1 MEPIDTR
8 DINDIGWHLIARGG
22 DMTARVHPSMC
33 LGVLPSG
40 DLSFEPPDA
49 VVELDLAGQ
58 ALTLSIVA
66 DAYELETESGERTRT
81 IRVSPQTHV
90 CLDFM
95 GHMLDID
102 NDFAV
107 ASPPGD
113 ALALFVVRHGEVKRP
128 LGPLSAPAHGA
139 AEEIVVPERVAGTEL
154 TALPVD
160 YLQREHAAAA
170 ADKRKAAPHRSGV
183 WKIAGALVGSLA
195 VILGLAT
202 VAVYVAD
209 LRPAAGGPETSAA
222 ESPPGEEIPVAD
234 ATAPTL
240 TPVPAST
247 ATPIPEQD
255 PTVNGAP
262 MLGDDV
268 LASFS
273 DLLESEPL
281 PDKATLEFAIE
292 SLRSL
297 MAAYPADARI
307 PAALASLNERLVRE
321 ARESYD
327 TGDAL
332 RAGRLIEQAAALGL
346 AEASVEETLAYF
358 EQQPPGRSAIE
369 TAAEEALP
377 EPVVDTSPDES
388 ETVAESAS
396 ELTDAE
402 AEAMLIEAL
411 DRELADA
418 GPARAATDDGLDS
431 LVESATGL
439 ALGALAVEIEFE
451 DAPATQSLPVRS
463 EPAGFGPMQP
473 AALAAGNGAGTV
485 EGEVRS
491 ALDTVLLDAADPVV
505 SANELPVGYSLES
518 PGATVPPPLEEP
530 TLIAPEQP
538 AAGPGPEFRAYSELT
553 VRRHVPLV
561 YPRRALEGSEGSIEV
576 EFTVTESGR
585 VVDVNVRGDAPS
597 IFLRAAVRT
606 IRQWEFVPVRQ
617 NGRVVPVRTALRV
630 TYRG

>member
-1 MEPIDTR
+1 MEPIDTK

-22 DMTARVHPSMC
+22 DMTARVHQSMR

-40 DLSFEPPDA
+40 DLSFDPPNA

-58 ALTLSIVA
+58 ALTLSVVA
-66 DAYELETESGERTRT
+66 DAFELETDSGERTRT

-113 ALALFVVRHGEVKRP
+113 ALALFVVRQGEKRRP

-139 AEEIVVPERVAGTEL
+139 ADAIVVPEPGTIAEL
-154 TALPVD
+154 ASLPVD

-170 ADKRKAAPHRSGV
+170 ADKKKAARRRSGV
-183 WKIAGALVGSLA
+183 WKVAGALVGSLA
-195 VILGLAT
+195 VILGLAS

-209 LRPAAGGPETSAA
+209 LQPAEMAPETAAEASAAGQSA
-222 ESPPGEEIPVAD
+222 VAD
-234 ATAPTL
+234 VPT
-240 TPVPAST
+240 PAT
-247 ATPIPEQD
+247 ATPNPLAD
-255 PTVNGAP
+255 SVP

-273 DLLESEPL
+273 GLLEAEPL
-281 PDKATLEFAIE
+281 PDKPTLEFAIE

-297 MAAYPADARI
+297 MAAYPEDARI
-307 PAALASLNERLVRE
+307 PAALASLNERLVVE

-327 TGDAL
+327 GGDAL

-346 AEASVEETLAYF
+346 AEASVAETLAYF
-358 EQQPPGRSAIE
+358 EQQPPGSSV
-369 TAAEEALP
+369 AATSVEEKPP
-377 EPVVDTSPDES
+377 EPVAEPDTDES
-388 ETVAESAS
+388 EPVASAPT
-396 ELTDAE
+396 ELTEAE

-411 DRELADA
+411 DRELAA
-418 GPARAATDDGLDS
+418 GETADGDGLDS

-451 DAPATQSLPVRS
+451 DAPAAQSPPDGSGTAL
-463 EPAGFGPMQP
+463 FGPMQP
-473 AALAAGNGAGTV
+473 AALVAGNGAGTV

-491 ALDTVLLDAADPVV
+491 ALDTVLRDAADPVV

-518 PGATVPPPLEEP
+518 PVASAPPPVE
-530 TLIAPEQP
+530 APDLVVALEQP
-538 AAGPGPEFRAYSELT
+538 AAEPELAFRAYSELT
-553 VRRHVPLV
+553 LRRHVPLV
-561 YPRRALEGSEGSIEV
+561 YPRRALDGSEGSIEV

-585 VVDVNVRGDAPS
+585 VVDLNVRGEAPS
-597 IFLRAAVRT
+597 IFLRAALRT

-617 NGRVVPVRTALRV
+617 NGREVPVRTALRV
-630 TYRG
+630 TYKG